1 MAGHDLR
8 GKITEEQATR
18 MLERMAREQFL
29 DNPNALFRGEGDDV
43 HAFGRYLIHRTE
55 DGYQIFR
62 GATLAAQTDSSR
74 VAISWCI
81 ADKLNKHTLTQEIL
95 WADQAVAWRT
105 REIEYYR
112 HTLDRTTDFTK
123 KCIVTDRLTDALTKL
138 RYARDRLDKCLNL
151 AKYWQQKGFNDETAR
166 TGIKN

>member
-1 MAGHDLR
+1 
-8 GKITEEQATR
+8 

-29 DNPNALFRGEGDDV
+29 DNPNALFRSGDDV

-81 ADKLNKHTLTQEIL
+81 ADKLNKHDLTQEMV

-105 REIEYYR
+105 REIEYFR
-112 HTLDRTTDFTK
+112 HTLAVSQDLQK
-123 KCIVTDRLTDALTKL
+123 KYVVTDRLNDALTKL
-138 RYARDRLDKCLNL
+138 RYAQDRLDKCLNL
-151 AKYWQQKGFNDETAR
+151 AKYWQHKGFNDETSR

>member
-1 MAGHDLR
+1 LAGHDLR

-29 DNPNALFRGEGDDV
+29 DNPNALFRSGDDV

-62 GATLAAQTDSSR
+62 GATLAAETDSSR

-81 ADKLNKHTLTQEIL
+81 ADKLNKHTLTQEII

-112 HTLDRTTDFTK
+112 HTLDRTADLMK
-123 KCIVTDRLTDALTKL
+123 KYVVTDRLTDALTKL
-138 RYARDRLDKCLNL
+138 RYARERLDKCLNL